1 MSEDTK
7 TSINTCYGL
16 ENIKIYIGAACS
28 ICIVGLH
35 FNTGIKNS
43 LIQYFKYEAI
53 KQ

>member
-28 ICIVGLH
+28 ICI
-35 FNTGIKNS
+35 T
-43 LIQYFKYEAI
+43 YAI
-53 KQ
+53 IIIFL